1 MPATAT
7 ALKTTLLEPIFT
19 FFLMPGISEVGEERK
34 VFKVLS

>member
-1 MPATAT
+1 MPATTT

-19 FFLMPGISEVGEERK
+19 FFLMSGISEVGEERK